1 MTLCGVHDFYRRRN
15 KGPEKLSTIHKK
27 TRLLIGRAR
36 NLWCSFKVIAKRK
49 NYRIPLLG
57 GTLFHCNCLFTIYSW
72 RKMDNLFIFESP
84 AMCTML
90 SRMLAC
96 VLSMYWMPACV
107 LSHLA
112 VSNLFRPHEL

>member
-1 MTLCGVHDFYRRRN
+1 
-15 KGPEKLSTIHKK
+15 
-27 TRLLIGRAR
+27 
-36 NLWCSFKVIAKRK
+36 
-49 NYRIPLLG
+49 
-57 GTLFHCNCLFTIYSW
+57 
-72 RKMDNLFIFESP
+72 MDNLFIFESP

-90 SRMLAC
+90 SGMLAC